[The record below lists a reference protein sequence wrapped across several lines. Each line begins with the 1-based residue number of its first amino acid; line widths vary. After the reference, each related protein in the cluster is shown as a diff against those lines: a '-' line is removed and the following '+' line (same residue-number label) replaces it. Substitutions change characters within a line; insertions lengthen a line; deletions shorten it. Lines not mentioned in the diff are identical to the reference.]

1 MVGMDALKQ
10 VGNSEGEYPDEPG
23 PATNE
28 NGEPIM
34 YFRWVIQWVKP
45 KANLFEAESA
55 RLADATEPEAE
66 AVPDAESLPDV
77 DPNAPL
83 N

>member
-1 MVGMDALKQ
+1 
-10 VGNSEGEYPDEPG
+10 
-23 PATNE
+23 
-28 NGEPIM
+28 M